1 MKCILNFSIIN
12 RLSTYGNL
20 KVTLIQWLG
29 HVHIIWCSLPSFK
42 ADKNFLISISILWF
56 YNTWWKLIIYTMY
69 VWNNVLVIDYF
80 SCLKQIYNFFTLK
93 KIDMKI
99 FFIFKIKK
107 KSVWYQLIIL
117 MTGNINSRI
126 SILYVSDFKINQLL
140 YRIQ

>member
-1 MKCILNFSIIN
+1 MCGII
-12 RLSTYGNL
+12 
-20 KVTLIQWLG
+20 
-29 HVHIIWCSLPSFK
+29 
-42 ADKNFLISISILWF
+42 
-56 YNTWWKLIIYTMY
+56 
-69 VWNNVLVIDYF
+69 F

>member
-1 MKCILNFSIIN
+1 
-12 RLSTYGNL
+12 
-20 KVTLIQWLG
+20 
-29 HVHIIWCSLPSFK
+29 
-42 ADKNFLISISILWF
+42 
-56 YNTWWKLIIYTMY
+56 MY